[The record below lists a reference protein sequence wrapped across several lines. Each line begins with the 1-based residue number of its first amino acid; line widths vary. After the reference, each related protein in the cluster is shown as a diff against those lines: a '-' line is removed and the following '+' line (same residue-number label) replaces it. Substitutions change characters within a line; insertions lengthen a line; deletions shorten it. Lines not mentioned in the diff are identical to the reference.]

1 MVKGKKVNSINT
13 VGLMIRPTIDHD
25 SVVLISNLLGWLCR
39 RKKKVILS
47 ADKLGQIT
55 PLMKKAYSTISTGS
69 EKEILTKTDLI
80 IVLGGDGTFI
90 STARKA
96 TKPKIPILGINL
108 GTLGFTT
115 EFSKAELYDAL
126 EKVLKGNYS
135 TYKLNLF
142 STKIMKGGNVTRELF
157 FVNDAVVGRKDVSR
171 LISLSLNTNDENIYN
186 LKGDG
191 LIISSPLGSTA
202 YSLAAGGP
210 IIHPDSKSIVITP
223 ICPHSLNF
231 RPIVLPNETELRINP
246 YENEETIQL
255 TLDGQEALE
264 IDKETVI
271 SISKSKKKPIEIIK
285 NDEKNFFLTLRNKF
299 TLGKK

>member
-1 MVKGKKVNSINT
+1 
-13 VGLMIRPTIDHD
+13 MIRPSIDHD
-25 SVVLISNLLGWLCR
+25 SVILISNLLNWLSR
-39 RKKKVILS
+39 RKKKVILTS
-47 ADKLGQIT
+47 DKLGQIA
-55 PLMKKAYSTISTGS
+55 PHMKKVHSTINTGT
-69 EKEILTKTDLI
+69 EKDILTKTDLI

-115 EFSKAELYDAL
+115 EFSKSEIYETL
-126 EKVLKGNYS
+126 EAVLKGDYKTS
-135 TYKLNLF
+135 KLNLF
-142 STKIMKGGNVTRELF
+142 TTKIFQDGVKTKEYF
-157 FVNDAVVGRKDVSR
+157 FVNDAVIGRKDVSR
-171 LISLSLNTNDENIYN
+171 LIHLSLNTNEENIYN

-210 IIHPDSKSIVITP
+210 IIHPESKSIVITP

-231 RPIVLPNETELRINP
+231 RPIVLPNDIEIKINP
-246 YENEETIQL
+246 NENKEIIQL
-255 TLDGQEALE
+255 TLDGQEA
-264 IDKETVI
+264 IDINVD
-271 SISKSKKKPIEIIK
+271 SIVSITKSKKRPIEIIK
-285 NDEKNFFLTLRNKF
+285 NTEKNFFLTLRNKF

>member
-1 MVKGKKVNSINT
+1 MATTKKKNIIET

-39 RKKKVILS
+39 RKKRVILS
-47 ADKLGQIT
+47 PDKLGQIS
-55 PLMKKAYSTISTGS
+55 PLMKKSYSTITPGD
-69 EKEILTKTDLI
+69 EKSILTKSDLV

-96 TKPKIPILGINL
+96 TKSKIPILGVNL
-108 GTLGFTT
+108 GNLGFTT

-126 EKVLKGNYS
+126 ENVIKGNYS

-142 STKIMKGGNVTRELF
+142 STKIFKEGNLINELF

-171 LISLSLNTNDENIYN
+171 IINLSLNTDEENIYN

-210 IIHPDSKSIVITP
+210 IIHPLSKSIVITP

-231 RPIVLPNETELRINP
+231 RPIVLPNDTELKINP
-246 YENEETIQL
+246 YENTEKIQL
-255 TLDGQEALE
+255 TLDGQEAVE
-264 IDKETVI
+264 IDKHTTI
-271 SISKSKKKPIEIIK
+271 SISKSNRKPIEVIK

-299 TLGKK
+299 TLGRK

>member
-1 MVKGKKVNSINT
+1 MAVNKKNHSVDT

-25 SVVLISNLLGWLCR
+25 SMVLISNLLGWLSR

-55 PLMKKAYSTISTGS
+55 PLMKKTYSTISTGG

-108 GTLGFTT
+108 GNLGFTT
-115 EFSKAELYDAL
+115 EFSKAELYDTL
-126 EKVLKGNYS
+126 ERVIKGKYT

-142 STKIMKGGNVTRELF
+142 STKITKGGNLINELF

-171 LISLSLNTNDENIYN
+171 LINLSLNTNEENIYN

-191 LIISSPLGSTA
+191 LIVSSPLGSTA

-210 IIHPDSKSIVITP
+210 IIHPESKSIVITP

-231 RPIVLPNETELRINP
+231 RPIVLPNETELKINP
-246 YENEETIQL
+246 FENDEIIQL
-255 TLDGQEALE
+255 TLDGQEAID
-264 IDKETVI
+264 IDKETII

-285 NDEKNFFLTLRNKF
+285 NEEKNFFLTLRNKF
-299 TLGKK
+299 TLGRK